1 MGARETQRGTAREL
15 IVRARKSQRGPGKEP
30 ERAEESQRK
39 TQREPERE
47 RAKERM
53 VMFNMLS
60 QGAKE
65 AVEMALREEDNVA
78 ANFNSDDIPCFG
90 YTIFS
95 DPHVQVNDHFDMKAK
110 YYKILREGSTSTGK
124 NIREDASDLLM
135 QQVNML
141 RSTTPTSTYWSHTS
155 SVGGV
160 ATQGRMLLRVV
171 HRTRVLQTGRTS
183 SICFTS

>member
-1 MGARETQRGTAREL
+1 
-15 IVRARKSQRGPGKEP
+15 
-30 ERAEESQRK
+30 
-39 TQREPERE
+39 
-47 RAKERM
+47 
-53 VMFNMLS
+53 MFNMLC

-65 AVEMALREEDNVA
+65 AVEMALREEDNCV

-95 DPHVQVNDHFDMKAK
+95 DPHVQVNDHFNMKAK
-110 YYKILREGSTSTGK
+110 YCYILREGSTSTGK
-124 NIREDASDLLM
+124 NISEDASDLLM
-135 QQVNML
+135 PQVNML
-141 RSTTPTSTYWSHTS
+141 RSMTPAYTYSSPTS

-171 HRTRVLQTGRTS
+171 PRIRVLQTGRTS

>member
-1 MGARETQRGTAREL
+1 
-15 IVRARKSQRGPGKEP
+15 
-30 ERAEESQRK
+30 
-39 TQREPERE
+39 
-47 RAKERM
+47 M
-53 VMFNMLS
+53 VMFNMLC

-65 AVEMALREEDNVA
+65 AVEMALREEDNCV

-110 YYKILREGSTSTGK
+110 YCHILREESTSTGK
-124 NIREDASDLLM
+124 NISEDASDLLM
-135 QQVNML
+135 RQVNML
-141 RSTTPTSTYWSHTS
+141 RWTTSTSTYSSPTS

-171 HRTRVLQTGRTS
+171 LRIHVLPTGRTS

>member
-1 MGARETQRGTAREL
+1 
-15 IVRARKSQRGPGKEP
+15 
-30 ERAEESQRK
+30 
-39 TQREPERE
+39 
-47 RAKERM
+47 M
-53 VMFNMLS
+53 VMFNMLC

-65 AVEMALREEDNVA
+65 AVEMALREEDNCV

-110 YYKILREGSTSTGK
+110 YCYILREGSTSIGK
-124 NIREDASDLLM
+124 NISEDASDLLM
-135 QQVNML
+135 PQVNML
-141 RSTTPTSTYWSHTS
+141 RSMTPTSTYSSPTS

-171 HRTRVLQTGRTS
+171 LRIRVLPIGRTS

>member
-1 MGARETQRGTAREL
+1 
-15 IVRARKSQRGPGKEP
+15 
-30 ERAEESQRK
+30 
-39 TQREPERE
+39 
-47 RAKERM
+47 M
-53 VMFNMLS
+53 VMFNMLC

-65 AVEMALREEDNVA
+65 AVEMALREEDNCV

-110 YYKILREGSTSTGK
+110 YCHILREGSTSTGK
-124 NIREDASDLLM
+124 NISEDASDLLM
-135 QQVNML
+135 RQVNML
-141 RSTTPTSTYWSHTS
+141 RWTTSTSTYSSPTS

-171 HRTRVLQTGRTS
+171 LRIHVLPTGRTS